1 MLIAALAFVLV
12 PLLRTRD
19 IRGKHHAQ
27 GSVMTD
33 SASNVAI
40 FRAQKGEI
48 EQDFAGSLISQDER
62 DQALK
67 ELSLRVAAEVKGD
80 TASISAAPPVT
91 NIVSK
96 GVWVVAVI
104 ALMGFPLTAVLM
116 YAKLGA
122 PMVITGNAA
131 ARSVSA
137 GNVASATTEGA
148 NPAASASTASG
159 AAEPNPAVTDKQI
172 LAMVDSLAEKMR
184 QNPGDP
190 KGWVLL
196 ARSQNALGR
205 FVEAT
210 QSYERAAALLP
221 NDAQVLADY
230 ADATAMTQDGR
241 FDGKPLALIKQA
253 LQVDPANMKALALA
267 GTAEMRLG
275 NKTQSLKHWEKL
287 KSLVAKDSEDAREV
301 DSIIAE
307 VQGSAAGAPIAAP
320 VTAVSN
326 PNSAPNPQLN
336 PQSNQASP
344 SVAKAPGKMTS
355 GMVSI
360 APELAAKIT
369 TGDTL
374 FVFARAVNGP
384 KMPLAVVKVAA
395 PKSWPFQFAL
405 DDSMAMAPG
414 MNLSAFPEVTIEAR
428 ISKSGGAQPQAGDLA
443 GQSATLK
450 PGTSNIG
457 VTISRVLP

>member
-122 PMVITGNAA
+122 PMVITGNTA
-131 ARSVSA
+131 ARGVSA

-287 KSLVAKDSEDAREV
+287 KTLVAKDSEDAREV

-307 VQGSAAGAPIAAP
+307 VQGSAAGSI
-320 VTAVSN
+320 V
-326 PNSAPNPQLN
+326 
-336 PQSNQASP
+336 
-344 SVAKAPGKMTS
+344 TS
-355 GMVSI
+355 G
-360 APELAAKIT
+360 
-369 TGDTL
+369 
-374 FVFARAVNGP
+374 RAYRGP
-384 KMPLAVVKVAA
+384 GYRCF
-395 PKSWPFQFAL
+395 KS
-405 DDSMAMAPG
+405 
-414 MNLSAFPEVTIEAR
+414 
-428 ISKSGGAQPQAGDLA
+428 
-443 GQSATLK
+443 
-450 PGTSNIG
+450 
-457 VTISRVLP
+457 

>member
-19 IRGKHHAQ
+19 IQGKHHTRGCAI
-27 GSVMTD
+27 SD

-48 EQDFAGSLISQDER
+48 EQDFAALLISQDER

-80 TASISAAPPVT
+80 AASIDAAPVVT
-91 NIVSK
+91 NVVSR
-96 GVWVVAVI
+96 GVWVVASV
-104 ALMGFPLTAVLM
+104 ALMGIPLTAVLM
-116 YAKLGA
+116 YATLGA
-122 PMVITGNAA
+122 PQVISGNAVL
-131 ARSVSA
+131 ARGATATGGGVSA
-137 GNVASATTEGA
+137 AAEDA
-148 NPAASASTASG
+148 NPATSASTASG

-172 LAMVDSLAEKMR
+172 LAMVDSLAEKMQ

-205 FVEAT
+205 FADAT
-210 QSYERAAALLP
+210 KSYERAAALLP

-241 FDGKPLALIKQA
+241 FDGKPLMLIKQA
-253 LQVDPANMKALALA
+253 LQADPGNMKALALA

-275 NKTQSLKHWEKL
+275 NKANSLKHWEKL
-287 KSLVAKDSEDAREV
+287 KTLVAKDSAEAREV

-307 VQGSAAGAPIAAP
+307 VKGSAAGAPIAA
-320 VTAVSN
+320 AALAASN
-326 PNSAPNPQLN
+326 PDSVPN
-336 PQSNQASP
+336 PQSNQASLP
-344 SVAKAPGKMTS
+344 AAKPAGKMTS
-355 GMVSI
+355 GVVSI

-384 KMPLAVVKVAA
+384 KMPLAVVRVAA
-395 PKSWPFQFAL
+395 PTSWPFQFAL

-443 GQSATLK
+443 GQSGALK
-450 PGTSNIG
+450 PGASNIG
-457 VTISRVLP
+457 ITISRVLP

>member
-19 IRGKHHAQ
+19 VQGKHHAR
-27 GSVMTD
+27 GGVMTD

-40 FRAQKGEI
+40 FRAQKVEI
-48 EQDFAGSLISQDER
+48 EHDFAASLISQDER
-62 DQALK
+62 DEALK
-67 ELSLRVAAEVKGD
+67 ELSLRVAAEVNGD
-80 TASISAAPPVT
+80 TASIDAAPVVT
-91 NIVSK
+91 NVVSR
-96 GVWVVAVI
+96 GTLLVAGA
-104 ALMGFPLTAVLM
+104 ALMGIPLTAVLM
-116 YAKLGA
+116 YATLGA
-122 PMVITGNAA
+122 PQVLTGNTALARGAA
-131 ARSVSA
+131 AA
-137 GNVASATTEGA
+137 GGAVNAATEGT
-148 NPAASASTASG
+148 NPAASAFAASG

-172 LAMVDSLAEKMR
+172 LAMVDSLAEKMQ

-205 FVEAT
+205 FTDAT
-210 QSYERAAALLP
+210 KSYERAAALLP

-241 FDGKPLALIKQA
+241 FDGKPLMLIKQA
-253 LQVDPANMKALALA
+253 LQADPGNMKALALA

-275 NKTQSLKHWEKL
+275 NKANSLKHWEKL
-287 KSLVAKDSEDAREV
+287 KTLVAKDSAEAREV

-307 VQGSAAGAPIAAP
+307 VKGSAVGAPIAA
-320 VTAVSN
+320 AALAASN
-326 PNSAPNPQLN
+326 PDSVPN
-336 PQSNQASP
+336 PQSNQASLP
-344 SVAKAPGKMTS
+344 AAKPAGKMTS
-355 GMVSI
+355 GVVSI

-384 KMPLAVVKVAA
+384 KMPLAVVRVAA
-395 PKSWPFQFAL
+395 PTSWPFQFAL

-443 GQSATLK
+443 GQSGALK
-450 PGTSNIG
+450 PGASNIG
-457 VTISRVLP
+457 ITISRVLP

>member
-1 MLIAALAFVLV
+1 MLIGALAFVLV

-19 IRGKHHAQ
+19 KQGNHDARGGA
-27 GSVMTD
+27 MTD

-40 FRAQKGEI
+40 FRAQKSEI
-48 EQDFAGSLISQDER
+48 EQDFAASLISQDER
-62 DQALK
+62 DQAIK
-67 ELSLRVAAEVKGD
+67 ELSFRVAAEVTDDADSLG
-80 TASISAAPPVT
+80 AVPAAT
-91 NIVSK
+91 NMVSK
-96 GVWVVAVI
+96 GVWVVATL
-104 ALMGFPLTAVLM
+104 ALVGIPLTAVLM
-116 YAKLGA
+116 YATLGA
-122 PMVITGNAA
+122 PQVIIGN
-131 ARSVSA
+131 VSA
-137 GNVASATTEGA
+137 RGVPAGGVASATTQGA
-148 NPAASASTASG
+148 NPAPSAATASG

-172 LAMVDSLAEKMR
+172 LAMVDSLAEKMQ
-184 QNPGDP
+184 QNPSDP

-205 FVEAT
+205 FAEAAK
-210 QSYERAAALLP
+210 SYERAAALLP

-230 ADATAMTQDGR
+230 ADAAAMTQDGR
-241 FDGKPLALIKQA
+241 FDGKPLTLIKQA
-253 LQVDPANMKALALA
+253 LQADPANMKALALA

-275 NKTQSLKHWEKL
+275 NKAQSLAHWEKL
-287 KSLVAKDSEDAREV
+287 KTLVAKDSEDAREV

-307 VQGSAAGAPIAAP
+307 VKGSAAGVPIVAQAAP
-320 VTAVSN
+320 ASN
-326 PNSAPNPQLN
+326 PNSAPNPQ
-336 PQSNQASP
+336 PNQASP
-344 SVAKAPGKMTS
+344 PVARAEGIKTS
-355 GMVSI
+355 GVVSI
-360 APELAAKIT
+360 APELAAKIAA
-369 TGDTL
+369 GDTL

-443 GQSATLK
+443 GQSSALK
-450 PGTSNIG
+450 PGASNIG